1 MKRILIV
8 DDDGDMRAIYRYML
22 GGEAAGYDLRFARDG
37 LQALRMLARKPAD
50 LVISDVIMKSMD
62 GMTFVRR
69 LREGGFSAPVLVV
82 SVLKREM
89 LPGARGA
96 KRVYFMEKPVTP
108 HGLRGALR
116 RILAAGR

>member
-82 SVLKREM
+82 GNYWDPATRYEGAVRVSRL
-89 LPGARGA
+89 LPSSRLLSSDSWGHTAYGTSA
-96 KRVYFMEKPVTP
+96 
-108 HGLRGALR
+108 
-116 RILAAGR
+116 